1 MLTGV
6 TVVRPTVVRFAAVR
20 VAVVPVWDR
29 VSALPSRPPLSGGA
43 TDLQCGGRPQ
53 LGQDKLRFAEHF
65 RRMLIVSGKTFASK
79 EEYIVEEKKMLKLTE
94 RLQQKLGDVR
104 LGDEADSPF

>member
-1 MLTGV
+1 
-6 TVVRPTVVRFAAVR
+6 
-20 VAVVPVWDR
+20 
-29 VSALPSRPPLSGGA
+29 
-43 TDLQCGGRPQ
+43 
-53 LGQDKLRFAEHF
+53 
-65 RRMLIVSGKTFASK
+65 MLIVSGKTFASK